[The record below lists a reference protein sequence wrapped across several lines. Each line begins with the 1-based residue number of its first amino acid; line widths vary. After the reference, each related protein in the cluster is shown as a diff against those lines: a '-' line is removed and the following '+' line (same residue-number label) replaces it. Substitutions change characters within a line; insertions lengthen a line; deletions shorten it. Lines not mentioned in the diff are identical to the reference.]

1 MTMRH
6 LAMCSAVVLA
16 AIASAPQKSYAAS
29 DEPGLSALPSYKPDT
44 KVVGAVR
51 VFGSFL
57 KGTVEL
63 LEKGF
68 LKFHPDAEFA
78 NSFFT
83 SSEGSMAGLYAVRA
97 DVAPAGDDAKLTD
110 MMPFKNTFRYLPL
123 EVSIATGGYEA
134 RGTLWAFAVVV
145 NKDNPI
151 DKLSVDQLARVFGAE
166 RTGGWEI
173 ATRDG
178 IQDYYFTAKY
188 ARGPETN
195 IRSWGQL
202 GLGGEWSKQEIQTYG
217 YVAPGFAVYFE
228 RNWFH
233 WSSKWNPNFRQYV
246 EEKQTTPDEA
256 GAAVASERPL
266 EEISNNKY
274 GIGLAALMHV
284 KNYPNLKVLAV
295 AEHEGGPYVALTPEN
310 VKNRTYPLK
319 RDAFVYVNRA
329 PGQPL
334 DAKAKEFLRFVLSR
348 EGQEIIAG
356 DGQYYPLTPDYLREQ
371 LKKLD

>member
-16 AIASAPQKSYAAS
+16 TIASAPQKSYAAS
-29 DEPGLSALPSYKPDT
+29 DELGLSALPSYKPET

-57 KGTVEL
+57 KGNVEL

-83 SSEGSMAGLYAVRA
+83 SSEGAMAGLYALRA
-97 DVAPAGDDAKLTD
+97 DIAPAGDDAKITD
-110 MMPFKNTFRYLPL
+110 LMPFRNTFHYLPL

-145 NKDNPI
+145 NKDNPTA
-151 DKLSVDQLARVFGAE
+151 KLSVDQLARIFGSE

-173 ATRDG
+173 EDN
-178 IQDYYFTAKY
+178 DYRYTAKY

-195 IRSWGQL
+195 IRTWGEL
-202 GLGGEWSKQEIQTYG
+202 GLTGDWAKAEIQTYG
-217 YVAPGFAVYFE
+217 YNAPGFEIYFE

-233 WSSKWNPNFRQYV
+233 WSDKWNSNFRQYV
-246 EEKQTTPDEA
+246 EAKQTTSDA
-256 GAAVASERPL
+256 GGAAVASERPL
-266 EEISNNKY
+266 EEISKNKY

-284 KNYPNLKVLAV
+284 KDYPNLKVLAV

-334 DAKAKEFLRFVLSR
+334 DPKAKEFLRFVLSR

-356 DGQYYPLTPDYLREQ
+356 AGQYYPLTPDYLREQ

>member
-1 MTMRH
+1 MPKRF
-6 LAMCSAVVLA
+6 LA
-16 AIASAPQKSYAAS
+16 ASIVVALMAAPPASQTFAGPEGPALT
-29 DEPGLSALPSYKPDT
+29 ELPSYKPDT
-44 KVVGAVR
+44 KVTGAVR

-57 KGTVEL
+57 KGTVDL

-68 LKFHPDAEFA
+68 LKYHPDAEFA

-83 SSEGSMAGLYAVRA
+83 SSEGAMAGLYAARA
-97 DVAPAGDDAKLTD
+97 DIAPAGDDAKLTD

-123 EVSIATGGYEA
+123 EVSIATGGYQA

-151 DKLSVDQLARVFGAE
+151 DKLSVNQLERVFGAE
-166 RTGGWEI
+166 RSGGWEI

-178 IQDYYFTAKY
+178 VQDYYFTAKY
-188 ARGPETN
+188 ARGAETN
-195 IRSWGQL
+195 IRTWGQL
-202 GLGGEWSKQEIQTYG
+202 GLGGEWADKEIQTYG
-217 YVAPGFAVYFE
+217 YAAPGFEKYFE

-233 WSSKWNPNFRQYV
+233 WSNKWNPNFRQYV
-246 EEKQTTPDEA
+246 EEKQTTPDA
-256 GAAVASERPL
+256 PGAAVASERPL
-266 EEISNNKY
+266 DEISKNKF
-274 GIGLAALMHV
+274 GVGLAALMHV
-284 KNYPNLKVLAV
+284 KDYPNLKVLAI

-334 DAKAKEFLRFVLSR
+334 DARAREFLRFVLSR
-348 EGQEIIAG
+348 EGQEILAA

-371 LKKLD
+371 AKKLN